1 MSEAIERHG
10 SAALA
15 TTAPTGEMTR
25 EQIDLLKRTLAA
37 GVSDDEF
44 ALFLATCRR
53 LRLDPFA
60 RQIFA
65 VSRWDGKQKREVMTT
80 QVSIDGLR
88 LVAERS
94 GAYQGQTPVQWC
106 GEDGVWVDVWLDREN
121 HPSAARVGVHRA
133 GFAEP
138 LYRVAR
144 FRSYAQTTKT
154 GDLNR
159 MWEKMS
165 DVMIAKCAEA
175 LALRAAFPHDLS
187 GVYTREEMGQADS
200 DGPRYSHVEVERP
213 KASGEPAPEADV
225 VDGEQACNAPS
236 PEEKREPLSLPGCR
250 TPALLEGWCQEHGA
264 AVIRKGMLD
273 RVYKQGAEINVLP
286 AAIDAWC
293 GVEVTS

>member
-1 MSEAIERHG
+1 MSEAIERHS

-25 EQIDLLKRTLAA
+25 EQIELLKRTLAA
-37 GVSDDEF
+37 GVTDDEF
-44 ALFLATCRR
+44 SLFMATCKR

-65 VSRWDGKQKREVMTT
+65 VKRWDAKQGRDVMTT

-88 LVAERS
+88 LVAERT
-94 GAYQGQTPVQWC
+94 GAYQGQTPLQWC
-106 GEDGVWVDVWLDREN
+106 GEDGRWCDVWLDREN

-144 FRSYAQTTKT
+144 FRSYAQTKKG
-154 GDLNR
+154 GDLNH

-200 DGPRYSHVEVERP
+200 D
-213 KASGEPAPEADV
+213 ADV
-225 VDGEQACNAPS
+225 IEAEQSCGQPE
-236 PEEKREPLSLPGCR
+236 PEEREPLSLPGCR
-250 TPALLEGWCQEHGA
+250 TPELLEGWCKEHGA
-264 AVIRKGMLD
+264 AVVARGMLE
-273 RVYKQGAEINVLP
+273 RVLKQGAEIDVLEG
-286 AAIDAWC
+286 DVSRWC